1 MTTRDLGKL
10 WLLLAAGVTYDKF
23 MVQTEI
29 AAKARS
35 AGFIAGRPYGTR
47 RRQKKLR
54 SVRKASGWRPIDWP
68 GSPPWCTPMGDPGGS
83 PLMPTLLWT
92 ATRPVGTPTGTTST
106 KEA

>member
-10 WLLLAAGVTYDKF
+10 WLLPSAGVTDDEF

-29 AAKARS
+29 AAKRARLVS
-35 AGFIAGRPYGTR
+35 SPGGRYGTQ

-54 SVRKASGWRPIDWP
+54 
-68 GSPPWCTPMGDPGGS
+68 
-83 PLMPTLLWT
+83 T
-92 ATRPVGTPTGTTST
+92 ATRPVGTPTGTTIT